1 MKYRNGK
8 CYDDFG
14 NEMSQSQINSLYKSS
29 QAYIQKLNENK
40 QIPQRELTKLI
51 QGHRELHGV
60 PEQKF
65 NQIIPQ
71 SITGDKG
78 IAVVLRDEKTKY
90 TEIYVKN
97 RITKKMF
104 FILQE

>member
-40 QIPQRELTKLI
+40 QIPQRELTKE
-51 QGHRELHGV
+51 ELLNRF
-60 PEQKF
+60 KNSNF
-65 NQIIPQ
+65 K
-71 SITGDKG
+71 IT
-78 IAVVLRDEKTKY
+78 
-90 TEIYVKN
+90 
-97 RITKKMF
+97 
-104 FILQE
+104 